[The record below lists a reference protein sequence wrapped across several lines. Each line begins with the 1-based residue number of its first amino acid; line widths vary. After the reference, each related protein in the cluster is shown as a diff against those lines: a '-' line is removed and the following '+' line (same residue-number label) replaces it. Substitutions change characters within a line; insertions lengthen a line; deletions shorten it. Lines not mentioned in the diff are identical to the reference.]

1 MDSHV
6 LRKAAFRLP
15 AQAGLAVLR
24 FNTRGTGGSAGAF
37 DGGTGERYDVAA
49 AVEYAEFADLP
60 HIWLIGWSFGT
71 DLALRYGAE
80 PSVEGIILLS
90 PPMHLTTGADLA
102 TWAGNGRPV
111 IVLVPEFDDFLR
123 PDAARERFAAV
134 PQAEI
139 VAVPGA
145 RHLWVGYADRV
156 LAEIVARVTP
166 GQRLP

>member
-1 MDSHV
+1 M
-6 LRKAAFRLP
+6 
-15 AQAGLAVLR
+15 
-24 FNTRGTGGSAGAF
+24 
-37 DGGTGERYDVAA
+37 
-49 AVEYAEFADLP
+49 
-60 HIWLIGWSFGT
+60 
-71 DLALRYGAE
+71 
-80 PSVEGIILLS
+80 
-90 PPMHLTTGADLA
+90 
-102 TWAGNGRPV
+102 